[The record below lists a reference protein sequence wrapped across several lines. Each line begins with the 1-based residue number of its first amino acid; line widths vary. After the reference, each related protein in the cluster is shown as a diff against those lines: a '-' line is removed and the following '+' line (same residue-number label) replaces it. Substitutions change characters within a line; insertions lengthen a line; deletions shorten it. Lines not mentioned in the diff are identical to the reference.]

1 MIASLPLY
9 ISLVFVL
16 TTIATL
22 WLSYLAIKQA
32 DPVTARK
39 RANTA
44 LAVMTGWLL
53 VQAVLGVKQVYSAD
67 TMALPP
73 RILVLGIAPALLTI
87 ILLFVTASGRR
98 FLDSLS
104 LQRMAYINTV
114 RIPVE
119 LVLWWLSLQGAVPPL
134 MTFEGRNFD
143 ILAGITAPLIGY
155 WGFARQQIGRGWLLA
170 WHIVCLLLLLNIAIH
185 AFLSAPSPLQQ
196 LAFDQPN
203 IAVLHFPFCWLPAF
217 IVPIVLLGHLAS
229 IRQLL
234 LSRPVDL

>member
-1 MIASLPLY
+1 MITGLPLY

-16 TTIATL
+16 STIATL

-32 DPVTARK
+32 GSAIVRK

-44 LAVMTGWLL
+44 LVAMTGWLL
-53 VQAVLGVKQVYSAD
+53 VQAVLGMKQVYSTD

-73 RILVLGIAPALLTI
+73 RILVFGIAPALLAI
-87 ILLFVTASGRR
+87 MLLFITASGRR
-98 FLDSLS
+98 FLDGLS
-104 LQRMAYINTV
+104 LERMAYVNTV

-119 LVLWWLSLQGAVPPL
+119 MVLWWLSLAGAVPQL
-134 MTFEGRNFD
+134 MTFEGHNVD
-143 ILAGITAPLIGY
+143 ILAGITAPFVGY
-155 WGFARQQIGRGWLLA
+155 FGFARQQIGRRWLLT
-170 WHIVCLLLLLNIAIH
+170 WHVVCLLLLLNIAVH

-217 IVPIVLLGHLAS
+217 VVPIVLLGHLAS

-234 LSRPVDL
+234 LSGPHRL